1 MTGPHDELEVKA
13 RVDDADAIERAIQAA
28 GAAPEF
34 RGAMTDR
41 RFDRAG
47 ALAARDEVV
56 RLREYAPDTGP
67 AYGVLG
73 WKGPSTT
80 RGAYRH
86 REELELRVDDA
97 GAALALLTRLGFA
110 ETLRIDRRVAVYR
123 LGGAS
128 LRLEWYPEMD
138 VLIEIEGDPAAIER
152 AVAATGLDRERFLAA
167 SLPNF
172 VEAYER
178 RTGRR
183 ARIAGTVGR
192 A

>member
-1 MTGPHDELEVKA
+1 MTAPHDELEVKA
-13 RVDDADAIERAIQAA
+13 RVDDPAALERAIGAA
-28 GAAPEF
+28 GAALEF

-41 RFDRAG
+41 RFDREG

-56 RLREYAPDTGP
+56 RLREYAPGDG
-67 AYGVLG
+67 AGYGVLG

-80 RGAYRH
+80 RGDYRH
-86 REELELRVDDA
+86 RAELELRVEDA
-97 GAALALLTRLGFA
+97 SAALELLRRLGFA

-123 LGGAS
+123 LGGAT

-138 VLIEIEGDPAAIER
+138 VLIEVEGDPAAIER
-152 AVAATGLDRERFLAA
+152 AVAATGLDRGRFLAA
-167 SLPNF
+167 SLPSF
-172 VEAYER
+172 VDAYER

-183 ARIAGTVGR
+183 ARLAGTV